1 MRTHRNEVIADSA
14 TAAEQNP
21 LWHKGVDPEDT
32 GPLLPSGPNTIAPPA
47 RASGRIPRAKP
58 VRDWEKPTVEKIG
71 KVKSDLEELYARV
84 SLLLRG
90 EPT

>member
-1 MRTHRNEVIADSA
+1 
-14 TAAEQNP
+14 
-21 LWHKGVDPEDT
+21 
-32 GPLLPSGPNTIAPPA
+32 
-47 RASGRIPRAKP
+47 